1 MTLKL
6 TGEETA
12 FAIKTIKDAKKKG
25 VHLLMSDVLSNY
37 CLLGAGL
44 ELRDAT
50 LRTGNPTRD
59 FFNDGLAAE
68 DTTLISDLGEP
79 PVSVEE
85 RDFIKKY
92 LIAERLNGHEVT
104 VDNVR
109 QTFDLLGTGF
119 PLSVVIQQKCEILEQ
134 DEDAAITSTSV
145 IMKRPSEDTFSWN
158 MALSPTKLRKEDAQK
173 SAFTQT
179 PQKGKSTIPPLTGQ
193 QHSKPQER
201 HPTATTA
208 MDSYEEKRAAE
219 FNAQRYSEDNT
230 IRTCKYVHN
239 PSYNTAHSGAEL
251 CERVTR
257 DCITWHKDRAR
268 VKGPLYNALFGNY
281 KLIMGSLCDNDD
293 VKAPKFLKDTE
304 VLLKSL
310 VAEEG
315 GLPQFYKHMKDNDGW
330 VVFSEDPYVKELQNF
345 ALYDLCRKALRNII
359 IDRGMVWINNG
370 HPAGSIN
377 STAINAYL
385 KTANLHYMVLEYNE
399 DAGRE
404 TQRQGGA
411 ENNPRGRGG
420 RGRDP
425 HSRGQGHGNRGR

>member
-1 MTLKL
+1 MTLRL

-25 VHLLMSDVLSNY
+25 VHLLMSEVLSNY

-59 FFNDGLAAE
+59 FFNDGLTAE

-79 PVSVEE
+79 PVTVEE

-104 VDNVR
+104 LGNVR
-109 QTFDLLGTGF
+109 KTFDLLGTGF
-119 PLSVVIQQKCEILEQ
+119 PLSVVIEQKSENLEQ
-134 DEDAAITSTSV
+134 DEEAAITSTSV
-145 IMKRPSEDTFSWN
+145 IIKRPAEDTFSWN
-158 MALSPTKLRKEDAQK
+158 MAVSPAKLRKEEARK
-173 SAFTQT
+173 SAFTHT
-179 PQKGKSTIPPLTGQ
+179 PQKGMSTVVPLTGQ
-193 QHSKPQER
+193 QQSKMPAEP

-208 MDSYEEKRAAE
+208 KDSYEEKRAAE
-219 FNAQRYSEDNT
+219 FNAQQYSEDNT
-230 IRTCKYVHN
+230 IRTGKYFHN

-257 DCITWHKDRAR
+257 DCITWYKDRAR

-281 KLIMGSLCDNDD
+281 KLVMGSLCDNDD

-304 VLLKSL
+304 ALLRSL

-315 GLPQFYKHMKDNDGW
+315 GLPHFYKHMKDHDGW
-330 VVFSEDPYVKELQNF
+330 VMFSEDPYVKELQTF

-359 IDRGMVWINNG
+359 IDRVMVWINNG
-370 HPAGSIN
+370 HPAGSMN
-377 STAINAYL
+377 STALNAYL

-399 DAGRE
+399 DVGRE

-411 ENNPRGRGG
+411 ENNPRGGRGG

-425 HSRGQGHGNRGR
+425 RGQGHGSRGR